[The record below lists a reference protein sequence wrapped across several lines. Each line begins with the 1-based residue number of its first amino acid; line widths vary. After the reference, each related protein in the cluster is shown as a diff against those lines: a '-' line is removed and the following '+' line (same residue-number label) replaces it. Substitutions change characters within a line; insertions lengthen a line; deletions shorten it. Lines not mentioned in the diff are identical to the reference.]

1 MGNNQSISEAALE
14 EYDAAFRAKLVRPG
28 EDNYDTVRQIHNGMI
43 DKRPALI
50 ACCTGVSDVVDAIKL
65 GVDSGLE
72 ISVRGGGHNV
82 AGRAVCD
89 DGLMI
94 DLSNMK
100 GIYVDPQA
108 RTVRVQAG
116 VTWNELNLETQ
127 LHGLATTGGM
137 VSSTGVA
144 GLTLGGGIGWLMG
157 KYGLAIDTLL
167 SVELVTAAGD
177 VLQASENE
185 NIDLFWGLRGGGGN
199 FGVATSFEFS
209 LFDVGPT
216 VIGGLVA
223 YPFDQAREVLKFYR
237 DFTAELPD
245 ELSVLGGLV
254 HAPDGSGTPLAAIF
268 VCHCGTLKE
277 AEAAVEPIKAFG
289 NPAMVQLGPMPYSKV
304 NAMLDDGFPKG
315 ALNYWKS
322 SFLSTITDDAIDSMI
337 AQFSACPSG
346 MSGMIFEQL
355 HGVATSIRPEDTAFP
370 HRGTGYNLLIASV
383 WLETAD
389 TDSNIAWTRETY
401 NVLEQFMHNVSYVN
415 YLGDDEPIDRIKS
428 SYGVNFD
435 RLQKLKTR
443 YDPDNVFHLNH
454 NIVPG

>member
-1 MGNNQSISEAALE
+1 MANNQTISESALE
-14 EYDAAFRAKLVRPG
+14 GFDVGFRGKLVRPG
-28 EDNYDTVRQIHNGMI
+28 EDAYDTVRQIHNGMI

-50 ACCTGVSDVVDAIKL
+50 ARCTGVSDVVDAIKL
-65 GVDSGLE
+65 GVDTGLE

-82 AGRAVCD
+82 GGRAVCD

-116 VTWNELNLETQ
+116 VTWNELNRETQ

-137 VSSTGVA
+137 VSTTGVA

-157 KYGLAIDTLL
+157 KYGLAIDNLL

-177 VLQASENE
+177 ILQASEKE
-185 NIDLFWGLRGGGGN
+185 NSDLFWGLRGGGSN
-199 FGVATSFEFS
+199 LGVATSFEFS
-209 LFDVGPT
+209 LYVVGPT
-216 VIGGLVA
+216 IIGGLVA

-237 DFTAELPD
+237 DFTADLPD

-254 HAPDGSGTPLAAIF
+254 HAPDGSGTPLAAIL
-268 VCHCGTLKE
+268 VCHCGSLE
-277 AEAAVEPIKAFG
+277 EGEAAVEPIKAFG
-289 NPAMVQLGPMPYSKV
+289 EPAMVQLGPMSYSSV
-304 NAMLDDGFPKG
+304 NMMLDDGFPKG

-322 SFLSTITDDAIDSMI
+322 SFISTITDDAIDSMI

-346 MSGMIFEQL
+346 MTGMIFEQL

-383 WLETAD
+383 WLDSAD
-389 TDSNIAWTRETY
+389 NDSNIAWTRETY
-401 NVLEQFMHNVSYVN
+401 NILEQFMREGSYVN
-415 YLGDDEPIDRIKS
+415 YLGDDETADRIKS
-428 SYGVNFD
+428 AYGVNYD
-435 RLQKLKTR
+435 RLQELKTR
-443 YDPDNVFHLNH
+443 YDPDNVFHLNQ
-454 NIVPG
+454 NIVPN

>member
-1 MGNNQSISEAALE
+1 MGNNQSISESALE
-14 EYDAAFRAKLVRPG
+14 EFDVAFRAKRVRPG
-28 EDNYDTVRQIHNGMI
+28 EDNYDTVRLIHNGMI

-108 RTVRVQAG
+108 RTVRAQAG

-167 SVELVTAAGD
+167 SVELVTATGD
-177 VLQASENE
+177 ILQASEKE
-185 NIDLFWGLRGGGGN
+185 NIELCGGLRGGGGN
-199 FGVATSFEFS
+199 LWVATSWEFS

-216 VIGGLVA
+216 VIGGLVV
-223 YPFDQAREVLKFYR
+223 YPVEQAREVLKFYR
-237 DFTAELPD
+237 DFTADIPD
-245 ELSVLGGLV
+245 ELSVLGGLI
-254 HAPDGSGTPLAAIF
+254 HAPDGSGTPMAAILA
-268 VCHCGTLKE
+268 CHCGTLKE

-322 SFLSTITDDAIDSMI
+322 SFLSTITDEAIDSMI

-346 MSGMIFEQL
+346 MSGMIFAQL

-401 NVLEQFMHNVSYVN
+401 NILEQFMHNVSYVN
-415 YLGDDEPIDRIKS
+415 YLGDDETIDRIKS
-428 SYGVNFD
+428 AYGVNFD

>member
-1 MGNNQSISEAALE
+1 MGNNQSISESALE
-14 EYDAAFRAKLVRPG
+14 EFDVAFRAKLLRPG
-28 EDNYDTVRQIHNGMI
+28 EDNYDTVRLIHNGMI

-108 RTVRVQAG
+108 RTVRAQAG

-167 SVELVTAAGD
+167 SVELVTATGD
-177 VLQASENE
+177 ILQASEKE

-216 VIGGLVA
+216 VIGGLVV

-237 DFTAELPD
+237 DFTADIPD
-245 ELSVLGGLV
+245 ELSVLGGLI
-254 HAPDGSGTPLAAIF
+254 HAPDGSGTPMAAILA
-268 VCHCGTLKE
+268 CHCGTLKE

-322 SFLSTITDDAIDSMI
+322 SFLSTITDEAIDSMI

-401 NVLEQFMHNVSYVN
+401 NILEQFMHNVSYVN
-415 YLGDDEPIDRIKS
+415 YLGDDETIDRIKS
-428 SYGVNFD
+428 AYGVNFD

>member
-1 MGNNQSISEAALE
+1 MGNNQSISESALE
-14 EYDAAFRAKLVRPG
+14 EFDVAFRAKLLRPG
-28 EDNYDTVRQIHNGMI
+28 EGNYDTVRLIHNGMI

-108 RTVRVQAG
+108 RTVRAQAG

-167 SVELVTAAGD
+167 SVELVTATGD
-177 VLQASENE
+177 ILQASEKE

-216 VIGGLVA
+216 VIGGLVV

-237 DFTAELPD
+237 DFTADIPD
-245 ELSVLGGLV
+245 ELSVLGGLI
-254 HAPDGSGTPLAAIF
+254 HAPDGSGTPMAAILA
-268 VCHCGTLKE
+268 CHCGTLKE

-322 SFLSTITDDAIDSMI
+322 SFLSTITDEAIDSMI

-401 NVLEQFMHNVSYVN
+401 NILEQFMHNVSYVN
-415 YLGDDEPIDRIKS
+415 YLGDDETIDRIKS
-428 SYGVNFD
+428 AYGVNFD

>member
-1 MGNNQSISEAALE
+1 VGNNQSISESALE
-14 EYDAAFRAKLVRPG
+14 EYDAAFRAKLLRPG
-28 EDNYDTVRQIHNGMI
+28 EENYDTVRLIHNGMI

-157 KYGLAIDTLL
+157 KYGLSIDNLL

-177 VLQASENE
+177 VLQASEKE
-185 NIDLFWGLRGGGGN
+185 NSDLFWGLRGGGGN

-237 DFTAELPD
+237 DFTADIPD
-245 ELSVLGGLV
+245 ELSVLGGLI
-254 HAPDGSGTPLAAIF
+254 HAPDGSGTPMAAILA
-268 VCHCGTLKE
+268 CHCGTLKE

-415 YLGDDEPIDRIKS
+415 YLGDDETIDRIKS
-428 SYGVNFD
+428 AYGVNFD

>member
-1 MGNNQSISEAALE
+1 MGNNQSILESALE
-14 EYDAAFRAKLVRPG
+14 EFNVAFRAKLLRPG
-28 EDNYDTVRQIHNGMI
+28 EDNYDTVRLIHNGMI
-43 DKRPALI
+43 DKKPALI

-65 GVDSGLE
+65 GVGSGLE

-108 RTVRVQAG
+108 RTVRAQAG

-127 LHGLATTGGM
+127 LYGLATTGGM

-177 VLQASENE
+177 ILQVSEKE
-185 NIDLFWGLRGGGGN
+185 SSDLFWGLRGGGGN
-199 FGVATSFEFS
+199 FGVATSFEFN

-237 DFTAELPD
+237 DFTADLPD

-289 NPAMVQLGPMPYSKV
+289 NPAMVQLGPMPYSMV

-322 SFLSTITDDAIDSMI
+322 SFLSTITDGAIDSMI
-337 AQFSACPSG
+337 AQFSICPSG
-346 MSGMIFEQL
+346 MTGMIFEQL

-383 WLETAD
+383 WLETVD

-401 NVLEQFMHNVSYVN
+401 NILEQFMHNVSYVN
-415 YLGDDEPIDRIKS
+415 YLGDDETVDRIRS
-428 SYGVNFD
+428 AYGVNFD

-454 NIVPG
+454 NIAPD

>member
-1 MGNNQSISEAALE
+1 MGNNQSISESALE

-28 EDNYDTVRQIHNGMI
+28 EDNYDTVRLIHNGMI

-108 RTVRVQAG
+108 RTVRAQAG

-216 VIGGLVA
+216 VIGGLVV

-237 DFTAELPD
+237 DFTADIPD
-245 ELSVLGGLV
+245 ELSVLGGLI
-254 HAPDGSGTPLAAIF
+254 HAPDGSGTPMAAILA
-268 VCHCGTLKE
+268 CHCGTLKE

-401 NVLEQFMHNVSYVN
+401 DVLEQFMHNVSYVN
-415 YLGDDEPIDRIKS
+415 YLGDDETIDRIKS

>member
-1 MGNNQSISEAALE
+1 
-14 EYDAAFRAKLVRPG
+14 
-28 EDNYDTVRQIHNGMI
+28 
-43 DKRPALI
+43 
-50 ACCTGVSDVVDAIKL
+50 
-65 GVDSGLE
+65 
-72 ISVRGGGHNV
+72 
-82 AGRAVCD
+82 
-89 DGLMI
+89 MI

-108 RTVRVQAG
+108 RTVRAQAG

-167 SVELVTAAGD
+167 SVELVTATGD
-177 VLQASENE
+177 ILQASEKE

-237 DFTAELPD
+237 DFTADIPD
-245 ELSVLGGLV
+245 ELSVLGGLI
-254 HAPDGSGTPLAAIF
+254 HAPDGSGTPMAAILA
-268 VCHCGTLKE
+268 CHCGTLKE

-383 WLETAD
+383 WLKTAD

-401 NVLEQFMHNVSYVN
+401 NILEQFMHNVSYVN
-415 YLGDDEPIDRIKS
+415 YLGDDETIDRIKS
-428 SYGVNFD
+428 AYGVNFD